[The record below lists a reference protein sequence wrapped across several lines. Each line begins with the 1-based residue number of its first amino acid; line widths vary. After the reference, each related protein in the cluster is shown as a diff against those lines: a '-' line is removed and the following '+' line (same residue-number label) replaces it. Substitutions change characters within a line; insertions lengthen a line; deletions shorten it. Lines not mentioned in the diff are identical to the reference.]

1 MLTEYSW
8 QANTALSHSRHLQVW
23 PEPGETRTRAKKF
36 MMDMLC
42 EEQKCFKGGR
52 FLCSRNWVDL
62 VISEMGVLVPMKYH
76 LGGARLCFCKI

>member
-36 MMDMLC
+36 MMDMLY
-42 EEQKCFKGGR
+42 EEQKCIKRRGEVSLHQKLGR
-52 FLCSRNWVDL
+52 PGDFRNGSTCAYE
-62 VISEMGVLVPMKYH
+62 IPPG
-76 LGGARLCFCKI
+76 RCKALIL